1 MEIKVNT
8 RINGKRAVVMMQAE
22 ESQIA
27 VNEQVVDDNGLL
39 LSEIERLK
47 SELQESD
54 YKVIKCAEAICLNG
68 ELPYN
73 MTELHNERQ
82 ALRDKI
88 NELEKAMGNEWCNEC
103 QLFYFEELF
112 IYAIVFFSTTRWC

>member
-1 MEIKVNT
+1 MNT

-39 LSEIERLK
+39 LSEIERMK

-54 YKVIKCAEAICLNG
+54 YKVIKCAEAMAVG
-68 ELPYN
+68 AEMPYDV
-73 MTELHNERQ
+73 ESLHNERQ

-88 NELEKAMGNEWCNEC
+88 NELESEVQNG
-103 QLFYFEELF
+103 
-112 IYAIVFFSTTRWC
+112 

>member
-1 MEIKVNT
+1 MNT
-8 RINGKRAVVMMQAE
+8 RINGKRAVVTMQADE
-22 ESQIA
+22 AQIA

-39 LSEIERLK
+39 LSDIERIK

-54 YKVIKCAEAICLNG
+54 YKVIKCAEAMCINA

-73 MTELHNERQ
+73 MTVLHNERQ

-88 NELEKAMGNEWCNEC
+88 NELESEVGNVTE
-103 QLFYFEELF
+103 
-112 IYAIVFFSTTRWC
+112 

>member
-1 MEIKVNT
+1 MEIK
-8 RINGKRAVVMMQAE
+8 REYNGVVFVDYISDIE
-22 ESQIA
+22 EGIPKS
-27 VNEQVVDDNGLL
+27 E
-39 LSEIERLK
+39 EIERLK

-54 YKVIKCAEAICLNG
+54 YKVIKCAEAICINA

-88 NELEKAMGNEWCNEC
+88 NELEKTLNK
-103 QLFYFEELF
+103 
-112 IYAIVFFSTTRWC
+112 

>member
-1 MEIKVNT
+1 MNT
-8 RINGKRAVVMMQAE
+8 RINGKRAVVTMQAYE
-22 ESQIA
+22 AQIS

-54 YKVIKCAEAICLNG
+54 YKVIKCAEAMAVG
-68 ELPYN
+68 AEMPYN
-73 MTELHNERQ
+73 MTALHKERQ

-88 NELEKAMGNEWCNEC
+88 NELESEVQNG
-103 QLFYFEELF
+103 
-112 IYAIVFFSTTRWC
+112 

>member
-8 RINGKRAVVMMQAE
+8 RINGKRAVVMMNAD

-39 LSEIERLK
+39 LSEIELLK

-54 YKVIKCAEAICLNG
+54 YKVIKCAEAMAVG
-68 ELPYN
+68 AEMPYN
-73 MTELHNERQ
+73 MAALHKERQ

-88 NELEKAMGNEWCNEC
+88 NELESEVQNG
-103 QLFYFEELF
+103 
-112 IYAIVFFSTTRWC
+112 